1 MNTLRKRLEFKLSL
15 ITTLMLLV
23 ALLVPSST
31 SAAADTFTVS
41 SSFPID
47 ILVFIPCAAGG
58 AGEFVE
64 LTGNLHDLF
73 HVTFTSSG
81 TFRMTFSDNPQ
92 GISGTGWTTG
102 DKYQGTGIT
111 RDTFGGRVGYEETFV
126 NNFRIIGQGTGNNF
140 LIHENLHITVNANGT
155 MTVFHDNFS
164 VVCK

>member
-1 MNTLRKRLEFKLSL
+1 MNTLNKGWRHKISQ
-15 ITTLMLLV
+15 IAVIMLLI
-23 ALLVPSST
+23 ALLVPSSV
-31 SAAADTFTVS
+31 SAAAETFTVS

-47 ILVFIPCAAGG
+47 FLVFIPCAAGG
-58 AGEFVE
+58 VGELVE
-64 LTGNLHDLF
+64 LTGDLHDLF